1 MPNIDYI
8 LATKFQGTIT
18 SEEDAWLNSWLNESD
33 ENKSIYKQAS
43 KLWDELGFSSSDF
56 TQDRQVAWE
65 MIVSSIKPEATSP
78 KPQLYK
84 LIVNMVV
91 VIVALFVVMG
101 IASTF
106 LTYNANQQEVAKV
119 RNHRVAL
126 PDRSDVYLDSLASV
140 KYAKR
145 MGKNSRTI
153 SVKGNAVIEALAPNK
168 IPLTIKIDGAKIVLE
183 NGITAISNLKNGAT
197 YILALR
203 GSFTYKTLAGSESV
217 QEQEMIVRDSTGTVA
232 ILPADLNFIAW
243 RTGVLSAN
251 ETPARRLVAPIEAL
265 GGIPI
270 FFSAPADLNKQVTF
284 TVKPAS
290 FKSAVDSLAK
300 ALGMNVRIT
309 SNRAILY

>member
-1 MPNIDYI
+1 MPNLDYI

-65 MIVSSIKPEATSP
+65 MIVSSIKPETTSP

-145 MGKNSRTI
+145 MGK
-153 SVKGNAVIEALAPNK
+153 KG
-168 IPLTIKIDGAKIVLE
+168 
-183 NGITAISNLKNGAT
+183 
-197 YILALR
+197 
-203 GSFTYKTLAGSESV
+203 FH
-217 QEQEMIVRDSTGTVA
+217 
-232 ILPADLNFIAW
+232 
-243 RTGVLSAN
+243 
-251 ETPARRLVAPIEAL
+251 L
-265 GGIPI
+265 GGSLQLLFGIRGKRWDNPDYNPDYNFAELI
-270 FFSAPADLNKQVTF
+270 NEHW
-284 TVKPAS
+284 VKPGTAERPANAD
-290 FKSAVDSLAK
+290 KVEGAC
-300 ALGMNVRIT
+300 
-309 SNRAILY
+309 YW